1 MGLFSRL
8 KEFFSGKSIESIKEF
23 ETELEKLQKKSNSEV
38 LALIGTGGKLKG
50 LPIVYVSNEDSI
62 LKRYTARIA
71 ELINPLNTLSAEKTV
86 KDVMIRFEDSILV
99 YVPILKGLSF
109 FGIVP
114 RKNDFFTLR
123 NWVTNNSPLIKELF
137 QDKV

>member
-23 ETELEKLQKKSNSEV
+23 ETELHKLQKKSNSEI

-50 LPIVYVSNEDSI
+50 LPIVYVSNEDSV

-99 YVPILKGLSF
+99 YVPILKGISF

-114 RKNDFFTLR
+114 RKNDFITLR
-123 NWVTNNSPLIKELF
+123 NWVTSNSPLIKELF